1 MTLFA
6 AQAGVYFDETVR
18 DCKILN
24 DGSLKKNDMRI
35 HRPLINGN

>member
-24 DGSLKKNDMRI
+24 DGSLKKMI
-35 HRPLINGN
+35 CASTAP